1 LNLIIDITISKEFPS
16 EEIDEFYDGNP
27 EKVRHE
33 EKDAMVDLLQEKL
46 DEGYTIVLNTVME
59 N

>member
-1 LNLIIDITISKEFPS
+1 MNLIIDITISREFTP

-27 EKVRHE
+27 EKMRHE

-46 DEGYTIVLNTVME
+46 DEGYNIVLNTTME